1 MPQNIALATDEIS
14 YVNIMPVYGL
24 NVYSMLKHDTLVL
37 TEAAVEKITEKIL
50 FQMNRIDGNRIGQ
63 KFQLSQRN

>member
-1 MPQNIALATDEIS
+1 VPQNIALAADELP

-24 NVYSMLKHDTLVL
+24 NVYSMLKHETLVL
-37 TEAAVEKITEKIL
+37 TEAAVDRITEKIL
-50 FQMNRIDGNRIGQ
+50 FHLNRSDSRKVLG